1 MEPLG
6 RALLA
11 FPLIPALASPS
22 GPRLAVSVV
31 SKPAALE
38 AGAAWQATIR
48 VRHNG
53 RPLVGVRPALVIARG
68 ATRRSFPARAA
79 GRGLYRAR
87 VVFPTAGRW
96 TYSARVG
103 RKSFRL
109 GAVTVREQQVRLTT
123 AADVVI
129 AADGSLVVADAQGN
143 QVVRLAGQTLSRL
156 ARLEFA
162 IEVALDPRGGVAVV
176 TEERRVQHISGTR
189 VRTIAGTATSGF
201 SGDGGP
207 ATAAQLD
214 QPTSI
219 AYDTAGNLFVTEL
232 GGRIRHVDAASG
244 TITTF
249 AGVGGQGLS
258 GDGGSA
264 IRAQLDRP
272 HGLAVAADGTVYFGD
287 TFNNRVR
294 KVAPDGTISTVATGL
309 STPND
314 VTLGPDGALYST
326 DYGSNRIVRID
337 PARSCDDGRCG
348 RRPEQRRGGPGSNR
362 LRHRAHEPVGTP
374 HRPDDRRRHPA
385 SPLAGSSGSFQRLR
399 TAFSCSYPRTLI
411 EPVERAKR
419 RPSAGSRPSQR
430 AASTRSWCPCPKTS
444 TSACAARSS
453 AITRSARRP
462 TLTAVSPAGAPS
474 LQSDQSGRS
483 ARISAVVRPSYSP

>member
-11 FPLIPALASPS
+11 FALIPALASAS

-31 SKPAALE
+31 AKPAALE

-48 VRHNG
+48 VRRNG

-96 TYSARVG
+96 TYSARLG

-109 GAVTVREQQVRLTT
+109 GAVTVRERPVRLVT
-123 AADVVI
+123 AADVVV

-219 AYDTAGNLFVTEL
+219 AYDTAGNLFVAEL
-232 GGRIRHVDAASG
+232 GGRIRRVDAASG

-249 AGVGGQGLS
+249 AGVGGQGLG
-258 GDGGSA
+258 GDGGPA

-287 TFNNRVR
+287 TFNNRIR
-294 KVAPDGTISTVATGL
+294 RIGPDGTISTVVSGL

-314 VTLGPDGALYST
+314 VALGPDGLYAT
-326 DYGSNRIVRID
+326 DYGNNRLLRID
-337 PARSCDDGRCG
+337 P
-348 RRPEQRRGGPGSNR
+348 ERGSVATVASASGPNSVAVASDRTVYATERTNPWVLRIDPTTGATTR
-362 LRHRAHEPVGTP
+362 L
-374 HRPDDRRRHPA
+374 
-385 SPLAGSSGSFQRLR
+385 
-399 TAFSCSYPRTLI
+399 PR
-411 EPVERAKR
+411 
-419 RPSAGSRPSQR
+419 
-430 AASTRSWCPCPKTS
+430 
-444 TSACAARSS
+444 
-453 AITRSARRP
+453 
-462 TLTAVSPAGAPS
+462 
-474 LQSDQSGRS
+474 
-483 ARISAVVRPSYSP
+483 

>member
-11 FPLIPALASPS
+11 FVLVAALASAS
-22 GPRLAVSVV
+22 GPRLAVSVA

-38 AGAAWQATIR
+38 AGAVWQATIR
-48 VRHNG
+48 VRRNG
-53 RPLVGVRPALVIARG
+53 RPLVGARPSLLIARG
-68 ATRRSFPARAA
+68 ATRRSFPARPA

-96 TYSARVG
+96 TYAARLG
-103 RKSFRL
+103 KRSFRL
-109 GAVTVREQQVRLTT
+109 GAVTVRERSVRLVS

-129 AADGSLVVADAQGN
+129 DADGSLVVADAQGN
-143 QVVRLAGQTLSRL
+143 QVARLAGRTLSRL
-156 ARLEFA
+156 ARVEFA
-162 IEVALDPRGGVAVV
+162 IEVAVDPRGGVAVV
-176 TEERRVQHISGTR
+176 TEERRVQHVSSRG
-189 VRTIAGTATSGF
+189 VRTIAGTTTSGF

-219 AYDTAGNLFVTEL
+219 AYDAAGNLFITEL
-232 GGRIRHVDAASG
+232 GGRIRRVEAAGG

-249 AGVGGQGLS
+249 AGVGGQGLG
-258 GDGGSA
+258 GDGGPA

-314 VTLGPDGALYST
+314 VTLAPDGTLYAT
-326 DYGSNRIVRID
+326 DYGTNRIVRID
-337 PARSCDDGRCG
+337 PAGAVTTVAAADGPNSVAVAPDRTIYATERTNG
-348 RRPEQRRGGPGSNR
+348 WVLRVDPATGAVTR
-362 LRHRAHEPVGTP
+362 LP
-374 HRPDDRRRHPA
+374 
-385 SPLAGSSGSFQRLR
+385 
-399 TAFSCSYPRTLI
+399 
-411 EPVERAKR
+411 
-419 RPSAGSRPSQR
+419 
-430 AASTRSWCPCPKTS
+430 
-444 TSACAARSS
+444 
-453 AITRSARRP
+453 
-462 TLTAVSPAGAPS
+462 
-474 LQSDQSGRS
+474 
-483 ARISAVVRPSYSP
+483 